1 MYPTLT
7 QHQHYTRS
15 ETPPED
21 VELAEAV
28 AGVYNCVSEQAGYR
42 HNEIGCV
49 MNDFEVLANPERL
62 ANFLDGHHAMARMVA
77 DLLPSVEE
85 TLFQYTEDLTSNAR
99 TMLETA
105 QGALRLEAAHEERH
119 KENRAVRAEQ
129 NKANYAVELEK
140 LNEEK
145 GAAAALEAQ
154 EQHLEEEL
162 AELEAYLEH
171 SALTKIHEY

>member
-1 MYPTLT
+1 MCHERLRSSPCTALGDGAERLT
-7 QHQHYTRS
+7 Q
-15 ETPPED
+15 
-21 VELAEAV
+21 
-28 AGVYNCVSEQAGYR
+28 
-42 HNEIGCV
+42 
-49 MNDFEVLANPERL
+49 VLANPERL

-105 QGALRLEAAHEERH
+105 QGALRLEAAHEVGTVVVQRDGCQERH